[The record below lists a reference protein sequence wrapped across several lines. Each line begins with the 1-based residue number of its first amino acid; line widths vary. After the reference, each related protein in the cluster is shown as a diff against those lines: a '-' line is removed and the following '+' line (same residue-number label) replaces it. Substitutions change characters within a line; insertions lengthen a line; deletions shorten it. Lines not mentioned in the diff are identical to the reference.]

1 MKDPALN
8 DLPLLALTPE
18 ESQVSDNKET
28 FIVIED
34 PTLNDLDLNIISSD
48 EAISTKRD
56 SSHPRWQHHQWSL
69 CFHSNISGKLW
80 IGHPK
85 CG

>member
-1 MKDPALN
+1 MSNNKETFIVMKDPALN

-34 PTLNDLDLNIISSD
+34 PTLNDLDNFYMVIKS
-48 EAISTKRD
+48 
-56 SSHPRWQHHQWSL
+56 
-69 CFHSNISGKLW
+69 
-80 IGHPK
+80 
-85 CG
+85 